1 MPLQETLV
9 PDYSEEI
16 DDNPLALR
24 RHKENTHPLTHPPQ
38 ARLYKQLYKFQINIV
53 LGWSTFFLI
62 TIREE
67 LLHI

>member
-38 ARLYKQLYKFQINIV
+38 ARLYKQLYKFQINSFRLV
-53 LGWSTFFLI
+53 NFFLI